1 MQLEYE
7 TKRLSLRVCNY
18 EQAEQV
24 LRFLERNRTIFEP
37 WEPLHSPY
45 FYTTDY
51 QTRTLDAEFKLT
63 LQTRHV
69 RYYLFL
75 KDNPNEII
83 GTVCF
88 SNIHHADDKSCRL
101 GYKIA
106 AAHQR
111 NGYAKEALTC
121 LIPMLHEEFGLH
133 RIEADIMPT
142 NEPSLRLVESLGFCY
157 EGIARSSHEIC
168 GSWKDHAR
176 YALILS

>member
-1 MQLEYE
+1 MQLTYE
-7 TKRLSLRVCNY
+7 TERLFLRICNY

-24 LRFLERNRTIFEP
+24 LRFLEKNRTAFEP

-51 QTRTLDAEFKLT
+51 QTRTLDAEFKLM
-63 LQTRHV
+63 LQLRHI

-75 KDNPNEII
+75 KEKPQEII

-88 SNIHHADDKSCRL
+88 SHIRTTDDKSCRI

-106 AAHQR
+106 SAYQ
-111 NGYAKEALTC
+111 NQGYGKEALCFLLPTIHYD
-121 LIPMLHEEFGLH
+121 LNLH
-133 RIEADIMPT
+133 RIEADIMPSNT
-142 NEPSLRLVESLGFCY
+142 ASIHLIESLGFCY

-168 GSWKDHAR
+168 GTWKDHAR
-176 YALILS
+176 YSLIF